1 MATDNVSSQVTIG
14 QPHLAKQDL
23 SKLVNITFLW
33 QLVRSRVYDQNGR
46 SLTVLKLMIIFF
58 ILLYQDAT
66 ELNPLTPEV
75 ISRQATI
82 NIGQYCSCILQ
93 TLCDLCK
100 CFTICC
106 FVCFVEVV
114 GMYLF
119 RNNRSCGSWKIN
131 SCQSIIRSTGDC
143 IKFIGS
149 LISLS
154 KYVINFYFQTRFII
168 FIIQ

>member
-82 NIGQYCSCILQ
+82 NIGQYTTARVVYRRCVISVNLSPSAVLSVLLRLWECI
-93 TLCDLCK
+93 
-100 CFTICC
+100 FSGTIGH
-106 FVCFVEVV
+106 VAHGKSTVV
-114 GMYLF
+114 
-119 RNNRSCGSWKIN
+119 KA
-131 SCQSIIRSTGDC
+131 
-143 IKFIGS
+143 
-149 LISLS
+149 LS
-154 KYVINFYFQTRFII
+154 GVQVTVLNLSAV
-168 FIIQ
+168 